1 MSTVTLFTPD
11 MTKLALPVITN
22 TVPAGFPS
30 PAEEYLGDTLDLNAY
45 VIKNPAS
52 TFFARVDGDSMIE
65 AGIMPDD
72 LVVVDRGLEAKHG
85 DVVIAVVNGDMTIKR
100 LSTRMG
106 LRLVPENKNYSEIPI
121 TGSSELSI
129 WGVVTFRIGKV

>member
-1 MSTVTLFTPD
+1 MSRVTLFTPS
-11 MTKLALPVITN
+11 MTELKLPLVTN
-22 TVPAGFPS
+22 SVPAGFPS

-52 TFFARVDGDSMIE
+52 TFFARVEGDSMIE

-72 LVVVDRGLEAKHG
+72 LVVVDRGIEAKHD
-85 DVVIAVVNGDMTIKR
+85 DVVIAVVNGEMTIKR
-100 LSTRMG
+100 LSTQMG
-106 LRLVPENKNYSEIPI
+106 LRLVPENKNYSDIRI
-121 TGSSELSI
+121 TGSTELSI